1 MLEFLELVLATI
13 LVGGFFGF
21 LILAVC
27 GTIAT
32 FVLAIYGSFKNQ
44 SGVDHDV

>member
-1 MLEFLELVLATI
+1 MLDFIQLVLATI
-13 LVGGFFGF
+13 IMGGFFGF
-21 LILAVC
+21 LILGAC
-27 GTIAT
+27 GTIAA

>member
-1 MLEFLELVLATI
+1 MLDFLQLALATI
-13 LVGGFFGF
+13 IMGGFFGF
-21 LILAVC
+21 LILSVC